1 MRGSH
6 RICGSVPHAI
16 ALDIAMDVPWPCTW
30 EATREQTMTKKLV
43 IVESPAKARTI
54 NQYLGDDYIVE
65 SSIGHIRDI
74 PSRAAD
80 LPESKRDLWK
90 TTRFGVDVDAG
101 YQPIYIVTESSKKQV
116 RVLKQKLKQADELY
130 LATDED
136 REGEAIAWHL
146 LEELKPKVPVRRMV
160 FHEITERAIQEAAA
174 NPRDVDMPLVQAQ
187 EARRILDRLF
197 GYELSPVLWRR
208 VQKGLSAGRVQSPAT
223 RILVERE
230 RARMAHVSARYAGLR
245 AVFSTGDAE
254 FPATLRSVGGDRIAD
269 GSDFRSDGTLKKDRL
284 LLSPED
290 VVEIATGLSGT
301 EFTVTAVDRKPYTR
315 RPYPPFRTSTLQQ
328 EAGRKLRF
336 GARRTMS
343 AAQRLYEA
351 GYITYMRTDSTNLS
365 ATALDAARSLVA
377 DRYGAAYL
385 PESPRSYGKAAK
397 GAQEAHEA
405 IRPAGERFKD
415 MDVAAAAF
423 GPTSDETR
431 IYELIWMRTVASQM
445 KDATGESLSVRV
457 SGDTHDDRTCLF
469 QASGRSI
476 TFPGFLRAYVEG
488 SDDPA
493 AALDDQETLLPA
505 MEESDRLSAVELE
518 PTEHE
523 TKPPARYTEASL
535 IKRLEELGIGRP
547 STYASIIA
555 TILDREYARKQGS
568 ALIPTWRAFSVVG
581 LLEQYFSDYVDY
593 EFTARMESD
602 LDLIANGTA
611 DMVPYLDAFY
621 KGNGHPGLVELVSE
635 EALERIDPK
644 AVNSFPIGVGD
655 DGEPIV
661 ARAGQFGPYLE
672 HGERRASI
680 PPDLAPDELTIDL
693 ALELLAAPSD
703 DRSLGTD
710 PDTGLEV
717 FAKAGRYGPYVQ
729 LGERDPDSKA
739 KPRTAS
745 LFATMSL
752 RDLTLDDALRLLTI
766 PRVVGP
772 HPEDGEP
779 IEALNG
785 RYGPYVKWGRET
797 RTLESEDLLF
807 TVTVD
812 EALALLAQPR
822 QRRGAKPPLK
832 ELGKDPSTGR
842 EIVIKDGRFGLYM
855 TDGETNVSFR
865 KAETLDTITLDQ
877 AVERLAE
884 KRGKGS

>member
-1 MRGSH
+1 M
-6 RICGSVPHAI
+6 A
-16 ALDIAMDVPWPCTW
+16 
-30 EATREQTMTKKLV
+30 KKLV

-65 SSIGHIRDI
+65 SSVGHIRDI

-80 LPESKRDLWK
+80 LPESKRGLWK
-90 TTRFGVDVDAG
+90 TTRFGVDVDEG
-101 YQPIYIVTESSKKQV
+101 FTPIYVVTESSRKQV
-116 RVLKQKLKQADELY
+116 RLLKQKLKQADELY

-146 LEELKPKVPVRRMV
+146 MEELKPKVPVRRMV
-160 FHEITERAIQEAAA
+160 FHEITERAIQEAAS
-174 NPRDVDMPLVQAQ
+174 NPRDIDMPLVQAQ
-187 EARRILDRLF
+187 ETRRILDRLF
-197 GYELSPVLWRR
+197 GYEVSPVLWRR

-230 RARMAHVSARYAGLR
+230 RERMAHVAARYSSLKAVFAKDDTEFPAGLR
-245 AVFSTGDAE
+245 RVDGK
-254 FPATLRSVGGDRIAD
+254 RVAD
-269 GSDFRSDGTLKKDRL
+269 GSDFDASGQLTKDRL
-284 LLSPED
+284 LLSPD
-290 VVEIATGLSGT
+290 DAVALAQGLSGS
-301 EFTVTAVDRKPYTR
+301 EFAVTSVERKPYTR
-315 RPYPPFRTSTLQQ
+315 KPYPPFRTSTLQQ

-365 ATALDAARSLVA
+365 ATAIDAARSLVA
-377 DRYGAAYL
+377 DRYGSTFL
-385 PESPRSYGKAAK
+385 PEAPRTYGKQAK

-405 IRPAGERFKD
+405 IRPAGEQFKD
-415 MDVAAAAF
+415 MDVAADAF
-423 GPTSDETR
+423 GPTSDEAR
-431 IYELIWMRTVASQM
+431 VYELIWMRTVASQM
-445 KDATGESLSVRV
+445 KDAKGESLVV
-457 SGDTHDDRTCLF
+457 QLTGETLDGRTAMF

-488 SDDPA
+488 RDDPD
-493 AALDDQETLLPA
+493 AALDDQETHLPA
-505 MEESDRLSAVELE
+505 MAEADAVVVVELD
-518 PTEHE
+518 PTDHE

-581 LLEQYFSDYVDY
+581 LLEQHFTDYVDY

-602 LDLIANGTA
+602 LDAIASG
-611 DMVPYLDAFY
+611 DQEMVPYLESFY
-621 KGNGHPGLVELVSE
+621 KGNGRPGLVALVSD
-635 EALERIDPK
+635 EALEKIDPK
-644 AVNSFPIGVGD
+644 VVNSFPIGMGD

-661 ARAGQFGPYLE
+661 ARAGQYGPYLQ
-672 HGERRASI
+672 HGERRASV
-680 PPDLAPDELTIDL
+680 PPDLAPDELTL
-693 ALELLAAPSD
+693 ERALELLDAPSD
-703 DRSLGTD
+703 DRTLGTD
-710 PDTGLEV
+710 PETGLDV
-717 FAKAGRYGPYVQ
+717 LARAGRFGPYVQ
-729 LGERDPDSKA
+729 LGERDPDSKE

-745 LFATMSL
+745 LFKTMSL
-752 RDLTLDDALRLLTI
+752 ADLTLEQALELLTI
-766 PRVVGP
+766 PRTIGD
-772 HPEDGEP
+772 HPDDGAP

-785 RYGPYVKWGRET
+785 RYGPYIKWGK
-797 RTLESEDLLF
+797 ESRSLATEEELF
-807 TVTVD
+807 TVGMD

-832 ELGKDPSTGR
+832 ELGTDPATGK

-865 KAETLDTITLDQ
+865 KTETIDNVTLEHAAD
-877 AVERLAE
+877 RLAE
-884 KRGKGS
+884 KRSKSS

>member
-1 MRGSH
+1 MS
-6 RICGSVPHAI
+6 
-16 ALDIAMDVPWPCTW
+16 
-30 EATREQTMTKKLV
+30 KKLV

-80 LPESKRDLWK
+80 LPEKKRDLWK
-90 TTRFGVDVDAG
+90 STRFGVDVDAG
-101 YQPIYIVTESSKKQV
+101 YQPVYVVTDSAKKQV
-116 RVLKQKLKQADELY
+116 RLLKQKLKQADELY

-160 FHEITERAIQEAAA
+160 FHEITATAIREAAEH
-174 NPRDVDMPLVQAQ
+174 PRDIDLPLVQAQ

-230 RARMAHVSARYAGLR
+230 RERIAHVSAEYAGLK
-245 AVFSTGDAE
+245 AVFANGGAE
-254 FPATLRSVGGDRIAD
+254 FPATLRSVDGERIAD
-269 GSDFRSDGTLKKDRL
+269 GSDFGSDGRLARDRL
-284 LLSPED
+284 LLSVD
-290 VVEIATGLSGT
+290 DAVGLAAGLSGSD
-301 EFTVTAVDRKPYTR
+301 FTVASVERKPYTR

-365 ATALDAARSLVA
+365 AAALEAARSLVA
-377 DRYGAAYL
+377 DRYGGSFL
-385 PESPRSYGKAAK
+385 PDQPRTYGKQAK

-415 MDVAAAAF
+415 MDDAAAAF

-431 IYELIWMRTVASQM
+431 VYELIWMRTVASQM
-445 KDATGESLSVRV
+445 KDAKGESLAVRIT
-457 SGDTHDDRTCLF
+457 GDTHDGRRTEF
-469 QASGRSI
+469 HASGRSI

-488 SDDPA
+488 SDDPN
-493 AALDDQETLLPA
+493 AALDDQETHLPA
-505 MEESDRLSAVELE
+505 MTDGDEVRAVELE
-518 PTEHE
+518 PTDHE

-555 TILDREYARKQGS
+555 TILDREYARKQGT
-568 ALIPTWRAFSVVG
+568 ALVPTWRAFSVVG

-593 EFTARMESD
+593 EFTARMEAD
-602 LDLIANGTA
+602 LDEIAEGHA
-611 DMVPYLDAFY
+611 EVVPYLDAFY

-644 AVNSFPIGVGD
+644 AVNSFPIGMGE
-655 DGEPIV
+655 DGEPVV
-661 ARAGQFGPYLE
+661 ARAGQYGPYLE

-680 PPDLAPDELTIDL
+680 PPDLAPDELTL
-693 ALELLAAPSD
+693 ERALELLEAPKD
-703 DRSLGTD
+703 ERVLGTD
-710 PDTGLEV
+710 PETGLEV
-717 FAKAGRYGPYVQ
+717 HAKAGRFGPYVQ
-729 LGERDPDSKA
+729 LGDRDPDRTD
-739 KPRTAS
+739 KPKTAS
-745 LFATMSL
+745 LFKTMSL
-752 RDLTLDDALRLLTI
+752 ADLTLDQALELLTI
-766 PRVVGP
+766 PRTIGP
-772 HPEDGEP
+772 HPDDGEP
-779 IEALNG
+779 VLALNG
-785 RYGPYVKWGRET
+785 RYGPYVKWGKESRSLET
-797 RTLESEDLLF
+797 EEQIL
-807 TVTVD
+807 TVTLD
-812 EALALLAQPR
+812 DALALLAKPR

-832 ELGKDPSTGR
+832 ELGADPATGK
-842 EIVIKDGRFGLYM
+842 EIVVKDGRFGLYM

-865 KAETLDTITLDQ
+865 KAETLDNITLEH
-877 AVERLAE
+877 AAERIAE
-884 KRGKGS
+884 KRASKR

>member
-1 MRGSH
+1 
-6 RICGSVPHAI
+6 
-16 ALDIAMDVPWPCTW
+16 
-30 EATREQTMTKKLV
+30 MTKKLV

-80 LPESKRDLWK
+80 LPEKRRDLWK

-101 YQPIYIVTESSKKQV
+101 YQPIYIVTDSSKKQV
-116 RVLKQKLKQADELY
+116 RLLKQKLKQVDELY

-160 FHEITERAIQEAAA
+160 FHEITETAIREAAEH
-174 NPRDVDMPLVQAQ
+174 PRDIDLPLVQAQ

-230 RARMAHVSARYAGLR
+230 RERMAHVSASYAGLR
-245 AVFSTGDAE
+245 ATFAMDDTE
-254 FPATLRSVGGDRIAD
+254 FPAALRSVDGNRIAD
-269 GSDFRSDGTLKKDRL
+269 GSDFGSDGQLAKDRL
-284 LLSPED
+284 LLTPED
-290 VVEIATGLSGT
+290 AVGLATGLSGSD
-301 EFTVTAVDRKPYTR
+301 FTVTKVERKPYTR

-365 ATALDAARSLVA
+365 ATAVEAARSLVA
-377 DRYGAAYL
+377 DRYGSSFL
-385 PESPRSYGKAAK
+385 PESPRTYGKQAK

-405 IRPAGERFKD
+405 IRPAGERFHD
-415 MDVAAAAF
+415 MDDAAGAF
-423 GPTSDETR
+423 GPTSDEAR
-431 IYELIWMRTVASQM
+431 VYELIWMRTVASQM
-445 KDATGESLSVRV
+445 KDAKGERLTVRIG
-457 SGDTHDDRTCLF
+457 GDTHDGRSCEF
-469 QASGRSI
+469 RASGRSI

-488 SDDPA
+488 SDDPN
-493 AALDDQETLLPA
+493 AALDDQETHLPTMA
-505 MEESDRLSAVELE
+505 EGDDLRAVELE

-555 TILDREYARKQGS
+555 TILDREYARKQGT

-593 EFTARMESD
+593 AFTARMEAD
-602 LDLIANGTA
+602 LDEIAEGNA
-611 DMVPYLDAFY
+611 EVVPYLDAFY

-635 EALERIDPK
+635 QALERIDPK
-644 AVNSFPIGVGD
+644 AVNSFPIGMGD
-655 DGEPIV
+655 DGEPVI
-661 ARAGQFGPYLE
+661 ARAGQYGPYLE

-680 PPDLAPDELTIDL
+680 PPDLAPDELTL
-693 ALELLAAPSD
+693 ERALELLEAPKD
-703 DRSLGTD
+703 ERVLGTD
-710 PDTGLEV
+710 PETGLEV
-717 FAKAGRYGPYVQ
+717 HAKAGRFGPYVQ
-729 LGERDPDSKA
+729 LGERDPDSKD
-739 KPRTAS
+739 KPKTAS
-745 LFATMSL
+745 LFSSMSL
-752 RDLTLDDALRLLTI
+752 AEITLEQALELLTI
-766 PRVVGP
+766 PRTIGA
-772 HPEDGEP
+772 HPDDGEP
-779 IEALNG
+779 ILALNG
-785 RYGPYVKWGRET
+785 RYGPYIKWGKESRSLET
-797 RTLESEDLLF
+797 EEQIF
-807 TVTVD
+807 TVTLD
-812 EALALLAQPR
+812 DALALLAKPR

-832 ELGKDPSTGR
+832 ELGTDPATGK
-842 EIVIKDGRFGLYM
+842 EIVVKDGRFGLYM

-865 KAETLDTITLDQ
+865 KAETLDNITLDH
-877 AVERLAE
+877 AAERLAE
-884 KRGKGS
+884 KRAQKR